1 MAIYRVDNRN
11 KPIIHNKKKNDK
23 RKMLKNDE
31 LKIGLN
37 CVLSPVLI
45 ISKAVFANIENQ
57 ITDAIV
63 GMKIV
68 VIKTFIVLPLDILAI
83 KPQ

>member
-1 MAIYRVDNRN
+1 MNN
-11 KPIIHNKKKNDK
+11 
-23 RKMLKNDE
+23 E

-37 CVLSPVLI
+37 CALSPVLI

-68 VIKTFIVLPLDILAI
+68 VIKNSL
-83 KPQ
+83 

>member
-1 MAIYRVDNRN
+1 M
-11 KPIIHNKKKNDK
+11 KGKCSKKMN
-23 RKMLKNDE
+23 NE

-68 VIKTFIVLPLDILAI
+68 VIKTLL
-83 KPQ
+83 

>member
-1 MAIYRVDNRN
+1 MCT
-11 KPIIHNKKKNDK
+11 II
-23 RKMLKNDE
+23 
-31 LKIGLN
+31 
-37 CVLSPVLI
+37 LI

-68 VIKTFIVLPLDILAI
+68 VIKNSFIVLPLDILATPVNGTQAK
-83 KPQ
+83 KPNKNGPFCVKVSEVL

>member
-1 MAIYRVDNRN
+1 MNN
-11 KPIIHNKKKNDK
+11 
-23 RKMLKNDE
+23 E

-37 CVLSPVLI
+37 CTISTLI

-68 VIKTFIVLPLDILAI
+68 VIKNSFIVLPLDILAI

>member
-1 MAIYRVDNRN
+1 MNN
-11 KPIIHNKKKNDK
+11 
-23 RKMLKNDE
+23 E

-37 CVLSPVLI
+37 CVLSCTNYI
-45 ISKAVFANIENQ
+45 KSRICKYRKQ

-68 VIKTFIVLPLDILAI
+68 VIKNSFIVLPLDILAI

>member
-1 MAIYRVDNRN
+1 M
-11 KPIIHNKKKNDK
+11 KGKCSKKMN
-23 RKMLKNDE
+23 NE

-68 VIKTFIVLPLDILAI
+68 VIKNSFIVLPLDILAI

>member
-1 MAIYRVDNRN
+1 MN
-11 KPIIHNKKKNDK
+11 
-23 RKMLKNDE
+23 E

-37 CVLSPVLI
+37 CALSP
-45 ISKAVFANIENQ
+45 ANYIKSRICKYRNQ

-68 VIKTFIVLPLDILAI
+68 VIKKLL
-83 KPQ
+83 

>member
-1 MAIYRVDNRN
+1 MNN
-11 KPIIHNKKKNDK
+11 
-23 RKMLKNDE
+23 E

-37 CVLSPVLI
+37 CTLSPVLI
-45 ISKAVFANIENQ
+45 ISKAVFANIEQ

-68 VIKTFIVLPLDILAI
+68 VIKTLL
-83 KPQ
+83 

>member
-1 MAIYRVDNRN
+1 MNN
-11 KPIIHNKKKNDK
+11 
-23 RKMLKNDE
+23 E

-37 CVLSPVLI
+37 CVLSVLI

-68 VIKTFIVLPLDILAI
+68 VIKNSFIVLPLDILAI

>member
-1 MAIYRVDNRN
+1 M
-11 KPIIHNKKKNDK
+11 KGKCSKKN
-23 RKMLKNDE
+23 NE

-37 CVLSPVLI
+37 CALSPVLI

-68 VIKTFIVLPLDILAI
+68 VIKNSFIVLPLDILAI

>member
-1 MAIYRVDNRN
+1 MNN
-11 KPIIHNKKKNDK
+11 
-23 RKMLKNDE
+23 E

-68 VIKTFIVLPLDILAI
+68 VIKNFYSSTFRYSSDKTPVNGTQASQSPIKTVHSCVKVSEVL
-83 KPQ
+83 